1 MCLSAEARTEQLTAR
16 RVVILAPAAAD
27 VLERLGA
34 GASVVGVTN
43 SVVGFPEAVK
53 VGTHLNPGVEKIA
66 SLRPGLI
73 IATSRFN
80 PDLAERM
87 GAALFVYE
95 PKTLD
100 AIIANVRLLAT
111 EVGRE
116 EQGRAL
122 ADELQAMLDGLAP
135 PGRKPTVLY
144 ETRSNPLAIAKDNS
158 VITDLLERAGMR
170 YAYPESTG
178 TLSAEYLMA
187 NQPEYYL
194 YQDGPMNRNPVPPP
208 ERTGWENFRACSWK
222 VNEFDFARPNT
233 TLFETAR
240 ILNNIINSENAC
252 AQGAETFQ
260 DHTRQ

>member
-1 MCLSAEARTEQLTAR
+1 M
-16 RVVILAPAAAD
+16 VILAPAAAD

-34 GASVVGVTN
+34 GSGVVGVTN
-43 SVVGFPEAVK
+43 SVEGFPAAVK

-66 SLRPGLI
+66 SLRPELI
-73 IATSRFN
+73 ITTSRFN
-80 PDLAERM
+80 PELAERM

-100 AIIANVRLLAT
+100 AIVENVRLLAT

-122 ADELQAMLDGLAP
+122 AEELQAVLDGLTQP
-135 PGRKPTVLY
+135 DRKPTVLY

-158 VITDLLERAGMR
+158 VIADLLERAGMR
-170 YAYPESTG
+170 YAYPASTG

-187 NQPEYYL
+187 NQPEYYI
-194 YQDGPMNRNPVPPP
+194 YQDGPMNRNPVAPA
-208 ERTGWENFRACSWK
+208 ERSGWENFRARAWK

-240 ILNNIINSENAC
+240 ILNGIITSGEHPRN
-252 AQGAETFQ
+252 
-260 DHTRQ
+260 DR